1 MVKPA
6 SGKTYK
12 LSQVLDLSLGDSPC
26 LQIRDVGVVQD
37 SHLNVEELLS
47 IDGIADTNWTYLR
60 TTNELIPVF
69 QYSFDNPSY
78 LEFFDTE
85 PYKNPVYPEDD
96 LQWVTPKGFPR
107 KQED

>member
-1 MVKPA
+1 MTYPA

-12 LSQVLDLSLGDSPC
+12 LSQVFDLSLGDSPC

-37 SHLNVEELLS
+37 SHLSVEELLS
-47 IDGIADTNWTYLR
+47 IPGMKDTKWLYIR
-60 TTNELIPVF
+60 TTSELIPVF
-69 QYSFDNPSY
+69 VYALDNFLY
-78 LEFFDTE
+78 TQFFDTE
-85 PYKNPVYPEDD
+85 PYKNPVYPEDN

>member
-1 MVKPA
+1 MTYPA

-12 LSQVLDLSLGDSPC
+12 LSQVFDMSLGDSPC

-37 SHLNVEELLS
+37 SHLSVEELLS

-60 TTNELIPVF
+60 TTSELIPVF
-69 QYSFDNPSY
+69 LYSFDNPSY

-96 LQWVTPKGFPR
+96 LQWVTPKGFQR

>member
-1 MVKPA
+1 MGKPM

-12 LSQVLDLSLGDSPC
+12 LSQVFDLYLYSHPHF
-26 LQIRDVGVVQD
+26 QIRDVGVVQN
-37 SHLNVEELLS
+37 SHINAEELLS

-78 LEFFDTE
+78 LGFFDTE
-85 PYKNPVYPEDD
+85 PYKNSMYPEDD